1 MSKIVLVL
9 GAAFVLFG
17 AFAVVLPRV
26 FRDWTGTFRS
36 PAALRVVLL
45 VRILVGLLLLL
56 AAPYCRFT
64 IFLQVFGALAVLAG
78 AVMPMIGRARSDRL
92 FDWWA
97 GRSDGVVRGMMI
109 VPVVM
114 GAVLILAAL

>member
-1 MSKIVLVL
+1 MSKIVMVL

-17 AFAVVLPRV
+17 AFAVVMPRV
-26 FRDWTGTFRS
+26 FRDWTGTFRA
-36 PAALRVVLL
+36 PAALRIVLL
-45 VRILVGLLLLL
+45 VRIIIGVLLLL

-64 IFLQVFGALAVLAG
+64 IFLQVLGALVVLAG
-78 AVMPMIGRARSDRL
+78 AAMPLIGRARSDKL

-97 GRSDGVVRGMMI
+97 GQSDGTVRGMMI
-109 VPVVM
+109 VTVVM